1 MSWVFLTFL
10 FPLRNK
16 KLVLISFLLRW
27 KQILKKYQG
36 VIRKVGIY
44 FLTHYIWLS
53 WVPDLHKQAEGN
65 GQNGLTCDGG
75 VMEGSPARK
84 QYVCA
89 MWSRST
95 MS

>member
-1 MSWVFLTFL
+1 MI
-10 FPLRNK
+10 
-16 KLVLISFLLRW
+16 ISFLYDESRFW
-27 KQILKKYQG
+27 KNING
-36 VIRKVGIY
+36 VIGNVGIC
-44 FLTHYIWLS
+44 FLTSYIWLS